1 MIEYLDQIIKFKE
14 NIDSLPIKDDEKKRL
29 KSICDNITDSVSIEN
44 DQIKIKEGKAEE
56 LLSSIDHFVK
66 YISLILSS
74 AVIDSSLKKTEK

>member
-1 MIEYLDQIIKFKE
+1 MISYLNQILKFKE
-14 NIDSLPIKDDEKKRL
+14 DIDSLPIKDDEKKRL

-66 YISLILSS
+66 YISLILNS
-74 AVIDSSLKKTEK
+74 AIIDSSLNQTKE